1 MKIYS
6 LLGVFILLAGSFYL
20 ASAQNQSM
28 YAGQM
33 NTSSPEEPSEPLEPL
48 EPLIP
53 IENIDLFDGT
63 VSTLALSHV
72 CLDTEQKRN
81 RFDFKVIEPSEV
93 AFQYSGRR
101 ILLFLQWRNRDRCSI
116 YGRCL
121 RRWRSCCRRGQYRYY
136 PFDFGITTADV
147 LYFRDGFVS
156 LFAQCR

>member
-93 AFQYSGRR
+93 AFQYSEYMYVRT
-101 ILLFLQWRNRDRCSI
+101 I
-116 YGRCL
+116 
-121 RRWRSCCRRGQYRYY
+121 
-136 PFDFGITTADV
+136 PFI
-147 LYFRDGFVS
+147 
-156 LFAQCR
+156 

>member
-93 AFQYSGRR
+93 AFQYSEYMYVKGWGQPLTLKYVNLQFDVVDKMTDK
-101 ILLFLQWRNRDRCSI
+101 ILGSFT
-116 YGRCL
+116 
-121 RRWRSCCRRGQYRYY
+121 RSGL
-136 PFDFGITTADV
+136 TN
-147 LYFRDGFVS
+147 S
-156 LFAQCR
+156 